1 MKHFTKTLLLIPI
14 TIFGLLGTASAADQ
28 LGFNEQLTFFKIDD
42 REPVGQ
48 QSVGD
53 VLTLKSVLF
62 NADTGNPEGTKDL
75 SCETIEQRNNGD
87 LIIFCKE
94 TTTLPNGTINT
105 EGEINATKFDRFF
118 YPEKLE
124 ITGGTG
130 AYEGARGKET
140 ITRIA
145 LDKYTSKFVLLP

>member
-14 TIFGLLGTASAADQ
+14 AVFGLLSTASAADK
-28 LGFNEQLTFFKIDD
+28 LEFNEQLTFVNIDD
-42 REPVGQ
+42 REPIGQ

-62 NADTGNPEGTKDL
+62 NADTGTQEGTKDVT
-75 SCETIEQRNNGD
+75 CETIEQRNNGD

-94 TTTLPNGTINT
+94 TTTLPNGTIDT
-105 EGEINATKFDRFF
+105 EGEINATKFDRFL
-118 YPEKLE
+118 YPEKLD

-130 AYEGARGKET
+130 AYKGARGKET

-145 LDKYTSKFVLLP
+145 RDKYTSKFVLLP